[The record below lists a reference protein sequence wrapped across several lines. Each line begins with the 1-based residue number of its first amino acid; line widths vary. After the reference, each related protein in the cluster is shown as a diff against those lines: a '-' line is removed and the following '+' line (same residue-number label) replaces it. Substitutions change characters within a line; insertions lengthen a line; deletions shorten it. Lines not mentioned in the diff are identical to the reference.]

1 MTPVKTSGLRAA
13 PGKKKNPEVCI
24 PMCWV
29 NICKS
34 LRYSHFQNF
43 CPYFSMSVFK
53 KNLALELGKVS
64 QKYGFQASNLADMV
78 ENIEGC
84 EAGKN

>member
-1 MTPVKTSGLRAA
+1 
-13 PGKKKNPEVCI
+13 
-24 PMCWV
+24 
-29 NICKS
+29 
-34 LRYSHFQNF
+34 
-43 CPYFSMSVFK
+43 MSVFK